1 MLLLPRNVGEVAKL
15 AGDDYRKFATSG
27 VLVVQKEGGAYE
39 VVATDS
45 RYLGMVEGVGE
56 NPDTFP
62 EVPGLKDAPDGA
74 TAALVPAGTF
84 AEACKLV
91 PTKVRHKP
99 VLGHLAVVMGPVT
112 TTMGATDLDRAR
124 TVTTRNVE
132 GRFPAY
138 GEVLKDLAKKPVRA
152 SVRLSATRLR
162 ELLAVAEKF
171 ADPDSSSEPAV
182 DLEVRGKDDMV
193 TLTVKNKAQKFTGYL
208 APMN

>member
-1 MLLLPRNVGEVAKL
+1 MLLLPRNVGELAKL
-15 AGDDYRKFATSG
+15 AGEHGKFALSG
-27 VLVVQKEGGAYE
+27 VMVVEKPDGGYE

-45 RYLGMVEGVGE
+45 KYMGIVEGVGE

-62 EVPGLKDAPDGA
+62 GVPGLRSAPNGA
-74 TAALVPAGTF
+74 MAALVPAGTF

-99 VLGHLAVVMGPVT
+99 VLGHLAVVMAPNQ
-112 TTMGATDLDRAR
+112 TTMAATDLDKAR
-124 TVTTRNVE
+124 TVTTRNVD
-132 GRFPAY
+132 GKFPAS
-138 GEVLKDLAKKPVRA
+138 GELAKDLAKKPVWA
-152 SVRLSATRLR
+152 SVALSATRLR

-171 ADPDSSSEPAV
+171 ADPDSGSEPRV
-182 DLEVRGKDDMV
+182 VLDVRGQDDMV